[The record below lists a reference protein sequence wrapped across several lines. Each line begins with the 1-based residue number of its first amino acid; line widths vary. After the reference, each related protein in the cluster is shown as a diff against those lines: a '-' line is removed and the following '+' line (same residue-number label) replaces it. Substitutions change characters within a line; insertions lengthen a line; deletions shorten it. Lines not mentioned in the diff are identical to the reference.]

1 MSLIDILDNLFLG
14 SLLVIY
20 QGVFAALLSGL
31 QSVGGT
37 LVAFSFV
44 LNLVLMPVYY
54 QMEKAGKAGLER
66 RGAMDAEVA
75 RMTKHYSG
83 RERYYYIRAVHRQFG
98 YSPLST
104 VLSAGDLYLQVL
116 VFSTVYRYLAHNPA
130 LSGAAFGPIADLSAP
145 DAMFHGVN
153 VLPVLMTVLN
163 IASTAFYATEKTKL
177 RSGIAIALLF
187 LVLLYASPA
196 GVVLY
201 WTCNNAF
208 SLVRN
213 AIQRALIPALPAR
226 TLQWFSRL
234 ASQE

>member
-1 MSLIDILDNLFLG
+1 MSLIDVLDNLFLG

-20 QGVFAALLSGL
+20 QGVFGTLLEAFESI
-31 QSVGGT
+31 GGT
-37 LVAFSFV
+37 LIAFSVV
-44 LNLVLMPVYY
+44 LNLVLMPVYH
-54 QMEKAGKAGLER
+54 QMERAAKAGLAR
-66 RGAMDAEVA
+66 RGAMDAELA
-75 RMTKHYSG
+75 RMKKHYTG
-83 RERYYYIRAVHRQFG
+83 RERYYYIQAVHRQFG

-116 VFSTVYRYLAHNPA
+116 VFSTVYRYLANNPA
-130 LSGAAFGPIADLSAP
+130 LTGVAFGPIADLSAP

-163 IASTAFYATEKTKL
+163 IASTAFHATEKTKL
-177 RSGIAIALLF
+177 RSGVAIALLF
-187 LVLLYASPA
+187 LILLYNSPA

-213 AIQRALIPALPAR
+213 AVQRTVIPALPDRA
-226 TLQWFSRL
+226 LQWFSRL
-234 ASQE
+234 AHQE

>member
-1 MSLIDILDNLFLG
+1 MSLIDVLDNLFLG

-20 QGVFAALLSGL
+20 QGAFTTLLAAVD
-31 QSVGGT
+31 SVGGT
-37 LVAFSFV
+37 LIGFSLV

-54 QMEKAGKAGLER
+54 QMERAAKAGNER
-66 RGAMDAEVA
+66 RGAMDLEVA
-75 RMTKHYSG
+75 RMKKHYTG
-83 RERYYYIRAVHRQFG
+83 RERYYYIRTVHRQFG

-116 VFSTVYRYLAHNPA
+116 VFSTVYRYLASNPA
-130 LSGAAFGPIADLSAP
+130 LAGAAFGPITDLSAP
-145 DAMFHGVN
+145 DAMFHGIN
-153 VLPVLMTVLN
+153 LLPVLMTVLN
-163 IASTAFYATEKTKL
+163 VASTAFYATEKTKL

-187 LVLLYASPA
+187 LVLLYQSPA

-213 AIQRALIPALPAR
+213 AIQRKLIPALPTR
-226 TLQWFSRL
+226 TMQWFSRL